1 LTTPVILN
9 PVAGHG
15 KLAAALERVAG
26 RHRLELV
33 PACDP
38 AETRRLAAELA
49 ATNAR
54 ILVAGGDGTV
64 HHAVRGVAGSS
75 TILGIVPAGT
85 GNDFAHA
92 LGLPFELESALQRA
106 LSAEPSRIDIGRAAE
121 VPFVG
126 IAGVG
131 IVADVLT
138 YLDEFT
144 RRYRGNWVYPWAV
157 LRTVVSYRALHVVVE
172 SESDRFAG
180 PVMMAAA
187 ANAPRFGGGMLAAP
201 EASMRDGLLD
211 VVILRETSRT
221 GFVRLLPRVY
231 AGTHITHRACSLFR
245 AARVRFD
252 SSPNVVI
259 YADGE
264 PLPVKT
270 GAGTTLRADPG
281 ALWVAF

>member
-1 LTTPVILN
+1 LTTPVIFN
-9 PVAGHG
+9 PVAGRG
-15 KLAAALERVAG
+15 RLAAALEQVAG
-26 RHRLELV
+26 RHGLEPV
-33 PACDP
+33 PASDP

-49 ATNAR
+49 AANAR

-64 HHAVRGVAGSS
+64 HHAVRGLAGTS

-92 LGLPFELESALQRA
+92 LGLPFELEPALQRA
-106 LSAEPSRIDIGRAAE
+106 LSAEPSMIDLGVAAD
-121 VPFVG
+121 VPFAG
-126 IAGVG
+126 IAGIG

-144 RRYRGNWVYPWAV
+144 RRYRGNWIYPWAV
-157 LRTVVSYRALHVVVE
+157 LRTVVSYRPLHVVVE
-172 SESDRFAG
+172 SNSDRFAG

-201 EASMRDGLLD
+201 DASMRDGLLD

-221 GFVRLLPRVY
+221 GLVRLLPRVY
-231 AGTHITHRACSLFR
+231 AGTHVTHRCCSLFR
-245 AARVRFD
+245 AAQVRFD
-252 SSPNVVI
+252 SRPNAVV

-270 GAGTTLRADPG
+270 GVETTIRIDPG
-281 ALWVAF
+281 ALRVAV

>member
-1 LTTPVILN
+1 MTTPVIFN
-9 PVAGHG
+9 PSAGRG
-15 KLAAALERVAG
+15 RLAAALERVAG
-26 RHRLELV
+26 RHSLELH
-33 PACDP
+33 PASDP
-38 AETRRLAAELA
+38 AETRRLAADLA
-49 ATNAR
+49 VAHER

-64 HHAVRGVAGSS
+64 HHAVRGVLGSS
-75 TILGIVPAGT
+75 TILGILPAGT
-85 GNDFAHA
+85 GNDFARA
-92 LGLPFELESALQRA
+92 LGLPVELEPALERA
-106 LSAEPSRIDIGRAAE
+106 LGAAAARVDVGRANE

-172 SESDRFAG
+172 SDSDRFDG

-187 ANAPRFGGGMLAAP
+187 ANAPRFGGGMLVAP

-221 GFVRLLPRVY
+221 GLVRLLPRVY
-231 AGTHITHRACSLFR
+231 AGTHLTHRACRVFR
-245 AARVRFD
+245 AAQVRFD
-252 SSPNVVI
+252 SSPNAVI

-264 PLPVKT
+264 PMPVKT
-270 GAGTTLRADPG
+270 GAGTTLRIDPG
-281 ALWVAF
+281 ALRVAL